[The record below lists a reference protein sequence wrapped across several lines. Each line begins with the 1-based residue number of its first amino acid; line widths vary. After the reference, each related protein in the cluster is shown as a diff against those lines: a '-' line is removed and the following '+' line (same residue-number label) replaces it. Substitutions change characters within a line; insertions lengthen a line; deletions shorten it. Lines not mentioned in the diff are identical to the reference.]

1 MPFQW
6 LSANACPSCNIIPT
20 ATRYDDFGYP
30 LCPNCGTVIRSAE
43 GGEEQQLAATA
54 QSD

>member
-1 MPFQW
+1 MAFQW
-6 LSANACPSCNIIPT
+6 LSANACPSCNVIPS

-30 LCPNCGTVIRSAE
+30 LCPNCGTIIRSADSKD
-43 GGEEQQLAATA
+43 QSVAAA